1 MGRGKGCRAAAAA
14 VACCTY
20 VLPSWRLKRFFDTKS
35 KMPRTCQTQHKDCS
49 GSPAPLRSLSP
60 PFAHSLCSLVCQV
73 APCLC
78 LCSQYPVLA
87 FGKVIYAMSMH
98 SMSSV
103 KSKREPYSTP
113 LSITNPFPTLI
124 EIFANA
130 NIFQVVHK
138 YLCNLLRIQLMLIFA
153 QCTRIFFGIRNAQ
166 KTPAAAPLIN

>member
-1 MGRGKGCRAAAAA
+1 MSGRLTGRRFFGCPNGMGCGRGGSRAAAA

-35 KMPRTCQTQHKDCS
+35 KMPRTCQTQYKDCS
-49 GSPAPLRSLSP
+49 DSPASS
-60 PFAHSLCSLVCQV
+60 AHSLCSLVCQV

-103 KSKREPYSTP
+103 KSKREHYISPLPISTI
-113 LSITNPFPTLI
+113 SPTLI

-130 NIFQVVHK
+130 NVFQVVHK
-138 YLCNLLRIQLMLIFA
+138 YLSNQLRI
-153 QCTRIFFGIRNAQ
+153 
-166 KTPAAAPLIN
+166 